1 MLTHRRKEKVSEPIT
16 RLLFVL
22 YLNTILIV
30 SRCIA
35 LHVVHSLYGL
45 LINFFRSVA
54 HNKPAE
60 GNPAKVQG

>member
-22 YLNTILIV
+22 YLTILIV
-30 SRCIA
+30 SNCIA
-35 LHVVHSLYGL
+35 LYVVHSLYGL

-54 HNKPAE
+54 HSKPAE

>member
-22 YLNTILIV
+22 YLTILIV
-30 SRCIA
+30 SICIA

-54 HNKPAE
+54 HSKPTE